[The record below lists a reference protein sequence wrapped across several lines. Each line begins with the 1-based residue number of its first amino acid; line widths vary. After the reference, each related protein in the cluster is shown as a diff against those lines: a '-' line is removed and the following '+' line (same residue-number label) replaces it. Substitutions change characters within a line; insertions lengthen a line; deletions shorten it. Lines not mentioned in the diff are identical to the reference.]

1 MAARPL
7 TADSSVVIPSLI
19 LWHPLHNAA
28 AAAVKSVR
36 RLPAHALLE
45 SFAVLNRLPA
55 PRAIPPRVA
64 ERLLAHSFPDQPLA
78 LGPEGYQTLV
88 HKLAEADLGG
98 GLIYDAVIAATAAE
112 NGFRILTADRR
123 AVPIYALMG
132 ADFELVS

>member
-1 MAARPL
+1 MAARQL
-7 TADSSVVIPSLI
+7 TADSSVIIPSLV
-19 LWHPLHNAA
+19 LWHPLHSAA
-28 AAAVKSVR
+28 ADAVKGVR

-45 SFAVLNRLPA
+45 SFAVLTRLPA

-78 LGPEGYQTLV
+78 LAPAGYQALV

-98 GLIYDAVIAATAAE
+98 GLTYDAIIGATAAE
-112 NGFRILTADRR
+112 NGSRLLTADRR

-132 ADFELVS
+132 AAFELVS